1 MSGFEWHR
9 DEVEPVIRAVE
20 KVTGT
25 PWFSIGID
33 LGNGVRYISDQRA
46 VTYDDRTA
54 GALCAVAFL
63 CGVVEGADLG
73 NDLVPG
79 AMREQVRNA
88 GVNPG
93 AQMREHEW
101 KEAERIAAHVSAAYR
116 HGLADGKAIKA
127 DG

>member
-1 MSGFEWHR
+1 MSDFEWNR

-25 PWFSIGID
+25 PWFSIGVD

-46 VTYDDRTA
+46 LTYDDRTA

-63 CGVVEGADLG
+63 SGVVEGAKLSRDLIP
-73 NDLVPG
+73 D
-79 AMREQVRNA
+79 AMGREVA
-88 GVNPG
+88 
-93 AQMREHEW
+93 
-101 KEAERIAAHVSAAYR
+101 SAYQT
-116 HGLADGKAIKA
+116 GLADGKAIKA